1 MPLLSEDL
9 KAQLRE
15 RLGETLTEAVDLR
28 LRVRPSTGP
37 LIIPGAAS
45 CETCDPCREIA
56 EGLAEASDLVH
67 LTITEDRAATAPVL
81 EVARPG
87 EPARITFEGLP
98 SGYEFASLLDAVE
111 RVSSGDPGLSAETRE
126 ALAGLDKDVE
136 LMVFVTPT

>member
-1 MPLLSEDL
+1 MPVLSDDL

-15 RLGETLTEAVDLR
+15 RLAETLTGAVELR

-37 LIIPGAAS
+37 LIIPGAAT

-56 EGLAEASDLVH
+56 EGFAEASDHVRLAV
-67 LTITEDRAATAPVL
+67 TEDRSVTAPVL

-98 SGYEFASLLDAVE
+98 SGYEFTGLLDAVE
-111 RVSSGDPGLSAETRE
+111 RVSSADAGLSAETRT
-126 ALAGLDKDVE
+126 ALDALEKDVE